1 MGHRR
6 GMAAIAMV
14 VVLITIDLIVI
25 AIVLSGSRDHDMTV
39 RGMETIE
46 AYYAAEA
53 GMHMGI
59 REMMELADDDGDGV
73 IGSISSEGPPNVTA
87 TDVQLGN
94 ARVYVVKD
102 PGPPIVLT
110 SKGRSGDAR
119 REMEAEFN

>member
-1 MGHRR
+1 MAHHR
-6 GMAAIAMV
+6 GIAAVAMV
-14 VVLITIDLIVI
+14 VVLLTVDLIVI
-25 AIVLSGSRDHDMTV
+25 AIVLSASRDHDMTV

-59 REMMELADDDGDGV
+59 REMMENVDEDGDTV
-73 IGSISSEGPPNVTA
+73 IGSISSEGPPNVTT

-94 ARVYVVKD
+94 ARVYVTKD
-102 PGPPIVLT
+102 PGPPIKLT

>member
-1 MGHRR
+1 MAHRR
-6 GMAAIAMV
+6 GVAAVAMV
-14 VVLITIDLIVI
+14 VVLITVDLIVI

-59 REMMELADDDGDGV
+59 REMMEPADDDGDTV
-73 IGSISSEGPPNVTA
+73 IGSISSETPVQNNA
-87 TDVQLGN
+87 NDVQIGD

-102 PGPPIVLT
+102 TGPPEKLT

-119 REMEAEFN
+119 REMDAEST